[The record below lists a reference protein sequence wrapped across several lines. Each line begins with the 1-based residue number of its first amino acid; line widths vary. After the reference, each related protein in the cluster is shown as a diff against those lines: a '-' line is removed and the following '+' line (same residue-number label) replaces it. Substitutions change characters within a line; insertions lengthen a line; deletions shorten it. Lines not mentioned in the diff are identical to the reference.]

1 MTDAP
6 NSQSGTLWQAVK
18 CILRPT
24 VPPPP
29 DLPPPNP
36 KAFAI
41 KEVIAREAQQ
51 IRALCADRDVRD
63 RLNPIPP
70 PGEKTPIQA
79 AAPEH
84 LGVAF
89 SGGGI
94 RSASVNLGLIQA
106 LARSGFLRQA
116 HYISGVSGGGY
127 ILGWLTGWTAR
138 VGFDKVESQLSADSA
153 SPGLDLPARAGFRR
167 YLEPNPI
174 HFLRRYVS
182 FLVPRSG
189 ISSGDTLAAAAMYLR
204 NLLLNQALLAA
215 TLLGIFALLQMA
227 APALIWR
234 RLIDGYGVTLISF
247 CSKVLVALGA
257 LATWTALGLLARN
270 RPPHERKR
278 WAAVARGCGFALC
291 VCLWL
296 LLPNYLRNYS
306 APGRALLA
314 PACWT
319 AAFFLSQLLVLL
331 VQTARFYSLETLQ
344 GVHPR
349 GVWWA
354 TLLAALGT
362 GALAAGFTDVFW
374 HWLHSGQTIVVSD
387 SYVVFGLPALLFAG
401 SLASFLYVGLFGDSF
416 PDAKREW
423 LGRLAGYFLY
433 FAATA
438 AIVMAIALWGPLS
451 MKWIFRAPHPGWGSS
466 LLKWVLPGG
475 WIATTVGG
483 LFAAHSPKTGE
494 GSSGVPLEALASIAP
509 PVFLL
514 GIMLLL
520 SWGTHSLAV
529 YIHKQEYLTFGATVV
544 TVSPPGPTASK
555 SPSAA
560 PTPPQDTFSIQSKSS
575 ANTLPGK
582 KSLTPL
588 ALLAL
593 ISLGVA
599 ALLGQRL
606 SVNEFSLHLFYRNRL
621 IRAFL
626 GASNIDPRTGLSR
639 RLPDPFTGFSL
650 DDDHYLGSLRQGKF
664 NGPYPMWCASLNLTR
679 GEDLAWQERKAS
691 SFIFSPLFCG
701 WDYMPTSTTRIKG
714 NAYREIAACTEAG
727 ESNGEGYGG
736 KGGAPLIGTA
746 MAASG
751 AAVSPN
757 MGYHTKPSIAALL
770 TIFNVRIGWWAGNP
784 LHPRGC
790 MKYAP
795 GIGYFLAEL
804 LGSANEDKQY
814 VYLSDG
820 GHFENLGVYELV
832 RRRVKYIIACDA
844 GADPNYGYS
853 DFANMVEK
861 CRVDFGVQIEMSD
874 YTRVSP
880 NKKTRLSPTH
890 VAVGLIHY
898 LPQSAAE
905 KALGTEPGVLL
916 YIKSSL
922 TGDEPAQVLGQR
934 SAASQFPHDTTLN
947 QFFEET
953 RFEAYRALGEHMG
966 TFVWDRYQKFR
977 ADPANHLPAID
988 DITAPGQRAQYVREF
1003 FECFLK
1009 AALKDPAL
1017 LAPDV
1022 PAPPAKPAAP

>member
-1 MTDAP
+1 MMADAP
-6 NSQSGTLWQAVK
+6 NSQPGTLWQAVK
-18 CILRPT
+18 RIFQPP
-24 VPPPP
+24 VQPPP
-29 DLPPPNP
+29 DLPAPNP

-41 KEVIAREAQQ
+41 KEVIAREAQHV
-51 IRALCADRDVRD
+51 RALSADRDVRD

-70 PGEKTPIQA
+70 PGEKKPIQD

-84 LGVAF
+84 FGVAF

-94 RSASVNLGLIQA
+94 RSASVNLGLIQS

-138 VGFDKVESQLSADSA
+138 VGFDKVEAQLSADSA

-182 FLVPRSG
+182 FLVPRAG
-189 ISSGDTLAAAAMYLR
+189 LSSGDTLAAAAMYLR
-204 NLLLNQALLAA
+204 NLLLNQVLLAA
-215 TLLGIFALLQMA
+215 ALLGIFALLQMA
-227 APALIWR
+227 APALIWP
-234 RLIDGYGVTLISF
+234 RLINGYGAPLISL
-247 CSKVLVALGA
+247 CSKVLLALLA
-257 LATWTALGLLARN
+257 LTTWTALGLLARN

-278 WAAVARGCGFALC
+278 WAAIARGCGFALC
-291 VCLWL
+291 VCLWM
-296 LLPNYLRNYS
+296 LLPAYLRLFS
-306 APGRALLA
+306 TPGQAMWV

-319 AAFFLSQLLVLL
+319 AAFFLSQLIVLL
-331 VQTARFYSLETLQ
+331 VQTTRFHSLEALQ
-344 GVHPR
+344 GVSPHDA
-349 GVWWA
+349 WWA
-354 TLLAALGT
+354 TLLTSLGT
-362 GALAAGFTDVFW
+362 GALAAGFTDAFW
-374 HWLHSGQTIVVSD
+374 RWLHSGSAIIVSD
-387 SYVVFGLPALLFAG
+387 SYVIFGLPALLLAA
-401 SLASFLYVGLFGDSF
+401 SLISFLYVGLFGDAF

-423 LGRLAGYFLY
+423 LGRQAGYFLY

-438 AIVMAIALWGPLS
+438 AIVMMIALWGPLS
-451 MKWIFRAPHPGWGSS
+451 MKWLFRAPHPGWGSAV
-466 LLKWVLPGG
+466 LKWVLPGG

-483 LFAAHSPKTGE
+483 LFAAQSPKTGK
-494 GSSGVPLEALASIAP
+494 GSSGGPLEALASIAP

-514 GIMLLL
+514 GVMLLL
-520 SWGTHSLAV
+520 SWSTHHLAV
-529 YIHKQEYLTFGATVV
+529 YIHKQEYMTFGV
-544 TVSPPGPTASK
+544 TAAAPPPAPTASK
-555 SPSAA
+555 SASAA
-560 PTPPQDTFSIQSKSS
+560 PAPPQETFNIQSKSS
-575 ANTLPGK
+575 ANALSGTKP
-582 KSLTPL
+582 LTPL

-593 ISLGVA
+593 ISLSLA

-621 IRAFL
+621 VRAFL
-626 GASNIDPRTGLSR
+626 GASNINPRTGMSSR
-639 RLPDPFTGFSL
+639 QPDPFTGFTL

-714 NAYREIAACTEAG
+714 NAYREVAACTEDG

-751 AAVSPN
+751 AAIAPN
-757 MGYHTKPSIAALL
+757 MGYHTKPAVAALL

-784 LHPRGC
+784 LHPRGYL
-790 MKYAP
+790 KYAP

-844 GADPNYGYS
+844 GADPEYGFS

-861 CRVDFGVQIEMSD
+861 CRVDFGVQIEMSN
-874 YTRVSP
+874 YTGIGP
-880 NKKTRLSPTH
+880 DDKTRLSPTH

-905 KALGTEPGVLL
+905 AAYGTAPGVLL

-934 SAASQFPHDTTLN
+934 SPGSQFPHDTTLN

-953 RFEAYRALGEHMG
+953 RFEAYRSLGEHMG
-966 TFVWDRYQKFR
+966 TFVWDRYHKFR
-977 ADPANHLPAID
+977 ADAANHLPAMD
-988 DITAPGQRAQYVREF
+988 DIMAPELRAQYVREF

-1009 AALKDPAL
+1009 SAMKNASL
-1017 LAPDV
+1017 LATDA
-1022 PAPPAKPAAP
+1022 PAPPAKPAA